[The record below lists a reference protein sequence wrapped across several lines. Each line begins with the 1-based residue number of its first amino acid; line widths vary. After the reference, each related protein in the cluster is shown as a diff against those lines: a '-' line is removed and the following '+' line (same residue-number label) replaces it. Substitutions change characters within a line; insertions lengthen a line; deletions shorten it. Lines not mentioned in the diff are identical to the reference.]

1 MHIPDGY
8 LSPATCVVM
17 YGAAV
22 PFWYRASQRAK
33 QVMSSRMVPLI
44 SIFAALSF
52 VIQMFNIP
60 VPGGTTAHA
69 VGGVLAA
76 IVLGPWP
83 AVLGVSVVLAIQ
95 AIFFGD
101 GGITAIGA
109 NSFNM
114 AVALPLVGYAIYRL
128 TCGSSPSPGR
138 RTIAAAIGGYVGI
151 NVAALLTAIELGIQ
165 PIFWS
170 EGGRALYNP
179 YGLETTVPAMLVT
192 HLTIAGFAEAAIT
205 ALVIAYLL
213 RTFPTLV
220 DEKAGVVSR
229 ELGKVGWTMAG
240 LLIALAVLAPMG
252 LLAPGGA
259 EFEWS
264 ADEVAQHVGYVPAGL
279 SHLSDLW
286 RLAPLPD
293 YAVPWLG
300 SEASFFDQ
308 ALWYILSAIVGIG
321 LVLVFIFGIRVLLAR
336 GPRNHKADYST

>member
-22 PFWYRASQRAK
+22 PFWYRASQQVK
-33 QVMSSRMVPLI
+33 QAMSSRMVPLI
-44 SIFAALSF
+44 SIFAAFSF

-60 VPGGTTAHA
+60 IPGGTTAHA
-69 VGGVLAA
+69 VGGTLAA
-76 IVLGPWP
+76 IVIGPW
-83 AVLGVSVVLAIQ
+83 AAMIGVSVVMVIQ

-109 NSFNM
+109 NSFNLG
-114 AVALPLVGYAIYRL
+114 VALPLVGYATYRL
-128 TCGSSPSPGR
+128 IGGASPSSGR
-138 RTIAAAIGGYVGI
+138 RTIAAAVGGYVGI

-170 EGGRALYNP
+170 DGGRALYNP

-205 ALVIAYLL
+205 ALVVAYLL
-213 RTFPTLV
+213 RAFPALF
-220 DEKAGVVSR
+220 DERGATAGR
-229 ELGKVGWTMAG
+229 ELGKVGWAMAA
-240 LLIALAVLAPMG
+240 LLVALAVLAPLG

-259 EFEWS
+259 EFEWA
-264 ADEVAQHVGYVPAGL
+264 ADEVAEHVGYVPAGMEQL
-279 SHLSDLW
+279 SKLW
-286 RLAPLPD
+286 QLAPMPD

-300 SEASFFDQ
+300 AEAGFFDQ
-308 ALWYILSAIVGIG
+308 ALWYVLSAVVGMG
-321 LVLVFIFGIRVLLAR
+321 LLFVVIFGMRVLMAR
-336 GPRNHKADYST
+336 GAAHHRADYSG